1 MNNILD
7 KMKEKCIK
15 QKILTLVLV
24 TVVIAAYF
32 EINILVDKL
41 NFSNIDMT
49 DSKLYSLTNESKE
62 KIKKINEKLEIEL
75 INFEQY
81 AYLSNVLN
89 SANIIKEYSKL
100 NSNIIVTERNSSEE
114 SVPLIIFK
122 YKDKT
127 NTISIDN
134 LYDYEFSTETYLD
147 ESIDITEEV
156 ITNAIIDITSENKNN
171 IYLYINHSSYK
182 EYADK
187 YFATLIK
194 SIESKINNFEYLNLA
209 EVDNVPENC
218 DCLIIPNLSEDIS
231 DKEKDILINYINNGG
246 NILVLQES
254 LAVVNADLPN
264 FQSIMDLYGIKLS
277 NGIIMENNK
286 NNMVNNIPEFII
298 AKINNNSTIGN
309 KLNENS
315 KLLLVD
321 AGKIDFK
328 DEDTLNTLNVS
339 YEIIAQTSEEA
350 FYRKDLTVTD
360 FTKIDSDENAS
371 NAILAALV
379 TKNINDE
386 KTSKLIIFSNSIFAT
401 DSTAIPIKDIVTGQ
415 SKKIKAINYCNNK
428 ELLENAILYLSNNNE
443 SMIIRKKYFDNIPTM
458 KILEN
463 GSVVEILY
471 GVPMFIILIG
481 YIVWRIRKNKK

>member
-122 YKDKT
+122 YKDKI